1 MCVCI
6 FMPLLSIAVFMWKQQ
21 RKVYECTWSHK
32 LSTGSSNRCMEA
44 SLSLLWKRFFAE
56 KKILERF
63 SNRRKTSAKVI
74 TPTNHNRR
82 KQRDEPIRM
91 CRNVTCLSAGKIVPT
106 RCNLVWFCFSLV
118 EKLARRFSQSLSAAI
133 AIVLFLSTVIWEELW
148 IIRIVWFTSS
158 AALKSRGGKA
168 FFKDAKWK

>member
-1 MCVCI
+1 MRLHFHALVI
-6 FMPLLSIAVFMWKQQ
+6 DRRVYVETATKSIRVHLIPQIKHW
-21 RKVYECTWSHK
+21 
-32 LSTGSSNRCMEA
+32 CMEA
-44 SLSLLWKRFFAE
+44 SLSLLWERFLAG

-133 AIVLFLSTVIWEELW
+133 AIVLFLSTVI
-148 IIRIVWFTSS
+148 
-158 AALKSRGGKA
+158 
-168 FFKDAKWK
+168 